1 MIWSTCG
8 ISCSKLGVK
17 LPNYIT
23 RVTEYIPEII
33 AFIEKIIANGY
44 AYASNGSV
52 YFDIKTY
59 ESKFKYGKLKRV
71 KDAETEEEE
80 NNERGEKKSKEDF
93 ALWKASKP
101 NEPKWSSPWG
111 EGRPGWHIECSAM
124 ACSILGQKMDIHS
137 GGIDLI
143 FPHHENELAQS

>member
-1 MIWSTCG
+1 MTSLMTWSTWG
-8 ISCSKLGVK
+8 IISSKLGVK

-71 KDAETEEEE
+71 KDA
-80 NNERGEKKSKEDF
+80 
-93 ALWKASKP
+93 
-101 NEPKWSSPWG
+101 
-111 EGRPGWHIECSAM
+111 
-124 ACSILGQKMDIHS
+124 
-137 GGIDLI
+137 
-143 FPHHENELAQS
+143 